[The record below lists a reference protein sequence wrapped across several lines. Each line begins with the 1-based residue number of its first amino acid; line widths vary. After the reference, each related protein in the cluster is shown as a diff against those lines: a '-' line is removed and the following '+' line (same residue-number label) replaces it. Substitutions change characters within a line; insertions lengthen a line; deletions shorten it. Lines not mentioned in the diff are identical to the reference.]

1 MAVRYADDV
10 KRPFRCMFIRD
21 EKIKNGQRVAV
32 RLLEEYKQD
41 GIRIPAI
48 PIYKQSAR

>member
-1 MAVRYADDV
+1 
-10 KRPFRCMFIRD
+10 MFIRD

-41 GIRIPAI
+41 GIRIPANTHLQAI
-48 PIYKQSAR
+48 SPTQSSVPVQP